1 MKKLSAL
8 LVALL
13 MFSVTLPT
21 LAQGASSD
29 ATKKDSSSSDSTKKK
44 PPKDGEKPPKDGEKP
59 PKDGAKKDGA
69 TK

>member
-21 LAQGASSD
+21 LAQSASSD

-44 PPKDGEKPPKDGEKP
+44 PPKDGEKPPKE
-59 PKDGAKKDGA
+59 GAKKDGA

>member
-21 LAQGASSD
+21 LAQGTSSD

-44 PPKDGEKPPKDGEKP
+44 PPKDGEKPPKDG
-59 PKDGAKKDGA
+59 AKKDGA